1 MPTAC
6 EREEGKAVTIIKNG
20 TLVLPEGLSRA
31 DLAFENGVITRI
43 APVLEAGAGDEVCD
57 AAGCL
62 VFPGFIDG
70 HTHLDMDSGVTV
82 TADDFESGTRA
93 AVCGGT
99 TTIADFAT
107 QDKGHTLCEA
117 LEAWH
122 KKAEGRCT
130 GNYAFHMAVTDWN
143 ERTRAELPLMR
154 EAGVTSFKAYYAYDN
169 LRLDDA
175 QMYELLCAL
184 RPMHGVLG
192 VHCENGTLVNE
203 LQKEQLAKGVTG
215 PAGHPA
221 SRPPVVEAEAIRR
234 LCAVA
239 KLADSPVHI
248 VHLSSAEGL
257 EEVRR
262 ARAAGQTVWAE
273 TCPQYLILD
282 DSRYALEGFE
292 GAKYV
297 MSPPLR
303 AAADRE
309 ALRAAVRAGEID
321 TISTDHCSYRFDTQ
335 KTFGRDDFT
344 KIPNGA
350 PGIEHRPALIYTS
363 FVAAG
368 ELAPEDMCRLLA
380 ENPAK
385 LFGMWPRKGRLAE
398 GADADITVW
407 DPDVHWVIRAAAQHQ
422 KVDYTPYE
430 GFEVIG
436 RPRAVYVGGELS
448 AKDGEPTGVCAGRY
462 VKR

>member
-1 MPTAC
+1 M
-6 EREEGKAVTIIKNG
+6 TIIQHG
-20 TLVLPEGLSRA
+20 TLVLPDGLMQG
-31 DLAFENGVITRI
+31 DIAFENGVITRI
-43 APVLEAGAGDEVCD
+43 APAIEAGAGDAVCE

-62 VFPGFIDG
+62 VFPGFIDA
-70 HTHLDMDSGVTV
+70 HTHLDMDSGTTV
-82 TADDFESGTRA
+82 TADDFASGSRA
-93 AVCGGT
+93 AACGGT
-99 TTIADFAT
+99 TTLVDFAT
-107 QDKGHTLCEA
+107 QERGGTLTDA
-117 LEAWH
+117 LDAWH
-122 KKAEGRCT
+122 RKAEGKCAC
-130 GNYAFHMAVTDWN
+130 NYAFHMAVTDWN
-143 ERTRAELPLMR
+143 EQTRAELPRMFER
-154 EAGVTSFKAYYAYDN
+154 GVTSFKAYYAYDN

-175 QMYELLCAL
+175 QMYDLLSAL
-184 RPMHGVLG
+184 RPFGGVLG
-192 VHCENGTLVNE
+192 VHCENGTLVNR
-203 LQKEQLAKGVTG
+203 LQRQQLDRGVTG

-262 ARAAGQTVWAE
+262 ARAAGQKVWAE
-273 TCPQYLILD
+273 TCPQYLLLD
-282 DSRYALEGFE
+282 ESLYQLEGFE

-303 AAADRE
+303 SPADRE
-309 ALRAAVRAGEID
+309 ALRAAVLVGEID
-321 TISTDHCSYRFDTQ
+321 TISTDHCSYRFSDQ
-335 KTFGRDDFT
+335 KALGMDDFT

-363 FVAAG
+363 FVASGLMTEAQ
-368 ELAPEDMCRLLA
+368 MCRLLS

-385 LFGMWPRKGRLAE
+385 LFGMWPRKGRLAQ

-407 DPDVHWVIRAAAQHQ
+407 DPQARWVIRAEAQHQ
-422 KVDYTPYE
+422 NVDYTPYE
-430 GFEVIG
+430 GFEAAG
-436 RPRAVYVGGELS
+436 RARAVYVGGQLA
-448 AKDGEPTGVCAGRY
+448 AKDGEPSGASAGRY

>member
-1 MPTAC
+1 M
-6 EREEGKAVTIIKNG
+6 TIIQHG
-20 TLVLPEGLSRA
+20 TLVLPDGLMQG
-31 DLAFENGVITRI
+31 DIAFENGVITRI
-43 APVLEAGAGDEVCD
+43 APAIEAGAGDAVCE

-70 HTHLDMDSGVTV
+70 HTHLDMDSGTTV
-82 TADDFESGTRA
+82 TADDFASGSRA
-93 AVCGGT
+93 AACGGT
-99 TTIADFAT
+99 TTLVDFAT
-107 QDKGHTLCEA
+107 QERGGTLTDA
-117 LEAWH
+117 LDAWH
-122 KKAEGRCT
+122 RKAEGKCAC
-130 GNYAFHMAVTDWN
+130 NYAFHMAVTDWN
-143 ERTRAELPLMR
+143 EQTRAELPQMFER
-154 EAGVTSFKAYYAYDN
+154 GVTSFKAYYAYDN

-175 QMYELLCAL
+175 QMYDLLSAL
-184 RPMHGVLG
+184 RPFGGVLG
-192 VHCENGTLVNE
+192 VHCENGTLVNR
-203 LQKEQLAKGVTG
+203 LQRQQLDRGVTG

-262 ARAAGQTVWAE
+262 ARAAGQKVWAE
-273 TCPQYLILD
+273 TCPQYLLLD
-282 DSRYALEGFE
+282 ESLYQLEGFE

-303 AAADRE
+303 SPADRE
-309 ALRAAVRAGEID
+309 ALRAAVLGGEID
-321 TISTDHCSYRFDTQ
+321 TISTDHCSYRFGDQ
-335 KTFGRDDFT
+335 KALGRDDFT
-344 KIPNGA
+344 NIPNGA

-363 FVAAG
+363 FVASGLMTEAQ
-368 ELAPEDMCRLLA
+368 MCRLLS

-385 LFGMWPRKGRLAE
+385 LFGMWPRKGRLAQ

-407 DPDVHWVIRAAAQHQ
+407 DPQARWVIRAEAQHQ
-422 KVDYTPYE
+422 NVDYTPYE
-430 GFEVIG
+430 GFEAAG
-436 RPRAVYVGGELS
+436 RARAVYLGGQLA
-448 AKDGEPTGVCAGRY
+448 AKDGEPSGASAGRY

>member
-1 MPTAC
+1 M
-6 EREEGKAVTIIKNG
+6 TIIQHG
-20 TLVLPEGLSRA
+20 TLVLPDGLMQG
-31 DLAFENGVITRI
+31 DLAFENGVITRV
-43 APVLEAGAGDEVCD
+43 APAIEAGAGDAVCE

-62 VFPGFIDG
+62 VFPGFIDA
-70 HTHLDMDSGVTV
+70 HTHLDMDSGTTV
-82 TADDFESGTRA
+82 TADDFASGSRA
-93 AVCGGT
+93 AACGGT
-99 TTIADFAT
+99 TTLVDFAT
-107 QDKGHTLCEA
+107 QERGGTLTDA
-117 LEAWH
+117 LDAWH
-122 KKAEGRCT
+122 RKAEGKCAC
-130 GNYAFHMAVTDWN
+130 NYAFHMAVTDWN
-143 ERTRAELPLMR
+143 EQTRAELPQMFER
-154 EAGVTSFKAYYAYDN
+154 GVTSFKAYYAYDN

-175 QMYELLCAL
+175 QMYDLLSAL
-184 RPMHGVLG
+184 RPFGGVLG
-192 VHCENGTLVNE
+192 VHCENGTLVNR
-203 LQKEQLAKGVTG
+203 LQRQQLERGVTG

-262 ARAAGQTVWAE
+262 ARAAGQKVWVE
-273 TCPQYLILD
+273 TCPQYLLLD
-282 DSRYALEGFE
+282 ESRYHLEGFE

-303 AAADRE
+303 SPADRE
-309 ALRAAVRAGEID
+309 ALRAAVLGGEID
-321 TISTDHCSYRFDTQ
+321 TISTDHCSYRFSDQ
-335 KTFGRDDFT
+335 KALGRDDFT

-363 FVAAG
+363 FVASGLMTEAQ
-368 ELAPEDMCRLLA
+368 MCRLLS

-385 LFGMWPRKGRLAE
+385 LFGMWPRKGQLAK

-407 DPDVHWVIRAAAQHQ
+407 DPQARWVIRAEAQHQ
-422 KVDYTPYE
+422 NVDYTPYE
-430 GFEVIG
+430 GFEAAG
-436 RPRAVYVGGELS
+436 RARAVYVGGQLA
-448 AKDGEPTGVCAGRY
+448 AKDGEPSGASAGRY

>member
-1 MPTAC
+1 M
-6 EREEGKAVTIIKNG
+6 TIIQHG
-20 TLVLPEGLSRA
+20 TLVLPDGLMQG
-31 DLAFENGVITRI
+31 DVAFENGVITRI
-43 APVLEAGAGDEVCD
+43 APAIEAGAGDAVCE

-62 VFPGFIDG
+62 VFPGFIDA
-70 HTHLDMDSGVTV
+70 HTHLDMDSGTTV
-82 TADDFESGTRA
+82 TADDFASGSRA
-93 AVCGGT
+93 AACGGT
-99 TTIADFAT
+99 TTLVDFAT
-107 QDKGHTLCEA
+107 QERGGTLRDA
-117 LEAWH
+117 LDAWH
-122 KKAEGRCT
+122 RKAEGKCAC
-130 GNYAFHMAVTDWN
+130 NYAFHMAVTDWN
-143 ERTRAELPLMR
+143 EQTRAELPQMFER
-154 EAGVTSFKAYYAYDN
+154 GVTSFKAYYAYDN

-175 QMYELLCAL
+175 QMYDLLSAL
-184 RPMHGVLG
+184 RPLGGVLG
-192 VHCENGTLVNE
+192 VHCENGTLVNR
-203 LQKEQLAKGVTG
+203 LQREQLEKGVTG

-262 ARAAGQTVWAE
+262 ARAAGQKVWAE
-273 TCPQYLILD
+273 TCPQYLLLD
-282 DSRYALEGFE
+282 ESRYHLEGFE

-303 AAADRE
+303 SPADRE
-309 ALRAAVRAGEID
+309 ALRAAVLDGEID
-321 TISTDHCSYRFDTQ
+321 TISTDHCSYRISDQ
-335 KTFGRDDFT
+335 KALGRDDFT

-363 FVAAG
+363 FVASGLMTA
-368 ELAPEDMCRLLA
+368 AQMSRLLS

-385 LFGMWPRKGRLAE
+385 LFGMWPRKGQLAQ

-407 DPDVHWVIRAAAQHQ
+407 DPRARWVIRAEAQHQ
-422 KVDYTPYE
+422 NVDYTPYE
-430 GFEVIG
+430 GFEAAG
-436 RPRAVYVGGELS
+436 RARAVYVGGQLA
-448 AKDGEPTGVCAGRY
+448 AKDGEPSGASAGRY

>member
-1 MPTAC
+1 M
-6 EREEGKAVTIIKNG
+6 TIIQHG
-20 TLVLPEGLSRA
+20 TLVLPDGLMQG
-31 DLAFENGVITRI
+31 DIAFENGVITRI
-43 APVLEAGAGDEVCD
+43 APAIEAGAGDAVCE

-62 VFPGFIDG
+62 VFPGFIDA
-70 HTHLDMDSGVTV
+70 HTHLDMDSGTTV
-82 TADDFESGTRA
+82 TADDFASGSRA

-99 TTIADFAT
+99 NTLVDFAT
-107 QDKGHTLCEA
+107 QERGGTLTDA
-117 LEAWH
+117 LDAWH
-122 KKAEGRCT
+122 RKAEGKCAC
-130 GNYAFHMAVTDWN
+130 NYAFHMAVTDWN
-143 ERTRAELPLMR
+143 EQTRAELPQMFER
-154 EAGVTSFKAYYAYDN
+154 GVTSFKAYYAYDN

-175 QMYELLCAL
+175 QMYDLLSAL
-184 RPMHGVLG
+184 RPFGGVLG
-192 VHCENGTLVNE
+192 VHCENGTLVNR
-203 LQKEQLAKGVTG
+203 LQREQLEKGVTG

-262 ARAAGQTVWAE
+262 ARAAGQKVWAE
-273 TCPQYLILD
+273 TCPQYLLLD
-282 DSRYALEGFE
+282 ESRYHLEGFE

-303 AAADRE
+303 SPADRE
-309 ALRAAVRAGEID
+309 ALRAAVLDGEID
-321 TISTDHCSYRFDTQ
+321 TISTDHCSYRFSDQ
-335 KTFGRDDFT
+335 KTLGRDDFT

-363 FVAAG
+363 FVASGLMTA
-368 ELAPEDMCRLLA
+368 AQMSRLLS

-385 LFGMWPRKGRLAE
+385 LFGMWPRKGQLAQ
-398 GADADITVW
+398 GADADMTVW
-407 DPDVHWVIRAAAQHQ
+407 DPRARWVIRAEAQHQ
-422 KVDYTPYE
+422 NVDYTPYE
-430 GFEVIG
+430 GFEAAG
-436 RPRAVYVGGELS
+436 RARAVYVGGQLA
-448 AKDGEPTGVCAGRY
+448 AKDGEPSGASAGRY

>member
-1 MPTAC
+1 M
-6 EREEGKAVTIIKNG
+6 TIIQHG
-20 TLVLPEGLSRA
+20 TLVLPDGLMQG
-31 DLAFENGVITRI
+31 DIAFENGVITRI
-43 APVLEAGAGDEVCD
+43 APAIEAGAGDAVCE

-62 VFPGFIDG
+62 VFPGFIDA
-70 HTHLDMDSGVTV
+70 HTHLDMDSGTTV
-82 TADDFESGTRA
+82 TADDFASGSCA
-93 AVCGGT
+93 AACGGT
-99 TTIADFAT
+99 TTLVDFAT
-107 QDKGHTLCEA
+107 QERGGTLTDA
-117 LEAWH
+117 LDAWH
-122 KKAEGRCT
+122 RKAEGKCAC
-130 GNYAFHMAVTDWN
+130 NYAFHMAVTDWN
-143 ERTRAELPLMR
+143 EQTRAELPRMFER
-154 EAGVTSFKAYYAYDN
+154 GVTSFKAYYAYDN

-175 QMYELLCAL
+175 QMYDLLSAL
-184 RPMHGVLG
+184 RPFGGVLG
-192 VHCENGTLVNE
+192 VHCENGTLVNR
-203 LQKEQLAKGVTG
+203 LQRQQLDRGVTG

-262 ARAAGQTVWAE
+262 ARAAGQKVWAE
-273 TCPQYLILD
+273 TCPQYLLLD
-282 DSRYALEGFE
+282 ESLYQLEGFE

-303 AAADRE
+303 SPADRE
-309 ALRAAVRAGEID
+309 ALRAAVLGGEID
-321 TISTDHCSYRFDTQ
+321 TISTDHCSYRFSDQ
-335 KTFGRDDFT
+335 KALGRDDFT

-363 FVAAG
+363 FVASGLMTEAQ
-368 ELAPEDMCRLLA
+368 MCRLLS

-385 LFGMWPRKGRLAE
+385 LFGMWPRKGRLAQ

-407 DPDVHWVIRAAAQHQ
+407 DPQARWVIRAEAQHQ
-422 KVDYTPYE
+422 NVDYTPYE
-430 GFEVIG
+430 GFEAAG
-436 RPRAVYVGGELS
+436 RARAVYVGGQLA
-448 AKDGEPTGVCAGRY
+448 AKDGEPSGASAGRY

>member
-1 MPTAC
+1 M
-6 EREEGKAVTIIKNG
+6 TIIQNG
-20 TLVLPEGLSRA
+20 TLLLPDGPRRW
-31 DLAFENGVITRI
+31 DLAFENGIVTAV
-43 APVLEAGAGDEVCD
+43 APAIPAGAGDQVVD

-70 HTHLDMDSGVTV
+70 HTHLDMDSGTTV
-82 TADDFESGTRA
+82 TADDFATGTRA

-99 TTIADFAT
+99 TTLVDFAT
-107 QDKGHTLCEA
+107 QDKGGTLAQA

-122 KKAEGRCT
+122 KKADGRCAC
-130 GNYAFHMAVTDWN
+130 NYAFHMAVTDWN
-143 ERTRAELPLMR
+143 DRTRGEIPLMVK
-154 EAGVTSFKAYYAYDN
+154 EGVTSFKAYYAYDN
-169 LRLDDA
+169 LRLDDG
-175 QMYELLCAL
+175 QMYQLLQAL
-184 RPMHGVLG
+184 RPFGGVLG
-192 VHCENGTLVNE
+192 VHCENGTLVNQ
-203 LQKEQLAKGVTG
+203 LQKEQLARGITG

-239 KLADSPVHI
+239 QLAQSPVHI
-248 VHLSSAEGL
+248 VHLSSALGL

-273 TCPQYLILD
+273 TCPQYLLLD
-282 DSRYALEGFE
+282 DSCYRLEGFE

-303 AAADRE
+303 SPADRD
-309 ALRAAVRAGEID
+309 ALRQAVKNGEID

-335 KTFGRDDFT
+335 KTLGRDDFT

-350 PGIEHRPALIYTS
+350 PGIEHRPALVYTS
-363 FVAAG
+363 LVAPG
-368 ELAPEDMCRLLA
+368 ELSPEAFCRLLA

-385 LFGMWPRKGRLAE
+385 LFGMWPRKGCLAP
-398 GADADITVW
+398 GSDADITLW
-407 DPDVHWVIRAAAQHQ
+407 DPRVRWEIRAQTQHQ
-422 KVDYTPYE
+422 NTDYTPYE
-430 GFEVIG
+430 GFEAVG
-436 RPRAVYVGGELS
+436 RPRAVYVGGELA
-448 AKDGEPTGVCAGRY
+448 AKDGEPTGRLAGRY